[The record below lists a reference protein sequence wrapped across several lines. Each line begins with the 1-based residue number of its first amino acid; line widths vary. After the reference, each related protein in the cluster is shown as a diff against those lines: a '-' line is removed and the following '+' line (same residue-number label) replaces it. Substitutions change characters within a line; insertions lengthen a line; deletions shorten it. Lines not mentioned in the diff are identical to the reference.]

1 MKKVVKR
8 TRLKRWVRVTLK
20 VLLVLALGGLF
31 YLLANIGASRYN
43 DMYEACDNAK
53 GYTCSYYE
61 ARQYA
66 IRGE

>member
-1 MKKVVKR
+1 MKRKVKR
-8 TRLKRWVRVTLK
+8 IRLRKEVKFVLK
-20 VLLVLALGGLF
+20 VLAFILLLVAVVMLMKA
-31 YLLANIGASRYN
+31 ANNKYVS
-43 DMYEACDNAK
+43 MFEACDNAK

>member
-1 MKKVVKR
+1 MKRVVKR
-8 TRLKRWVRVTLK
+8 RRLRRWVKVTLK
-20 VLLVLALGGLF
+20 ALGGIAVLALFIVLF
-31 YLLANIGASRYN
+31 KVTNDRYN
-43 DMYEACDNAK
+43 DMYEACDNAR